1 MMFHCEDPS
10 TFADRHRIAMNLL
23 DIVLI
28 IILLASMIYSGW
40 RGFVRDVFS
49 ILAIIG
55 GILFASHLYTLG
67 ASFLARWIADP
78 PYARI
83 AGFVLIFIL
92 AGLLICLAGSL
103 LRKIIRMIHLGWL
116 DRWAGV
122 AFGLIKGVII
132 TAVVVLALVAF
143 LPPKSEILGSSK
155 LSPYFIQLARG
166 ATTLVPDGLKSLFEK
181 GQKDLKKY
189 WKNKDM
195 VKKVVG

>member
-1 MMFHCEDPS
+1 
-10 TFADRHRIAMNLL
+10 MNFL

-28 IILLASMIYSGW
+28 IILLASMIYSGC

-49 ILAIIG
+49 ILALIG

-67 ASFLARWIADP
+67 ASFLARWIAHP

-92 AGLLICLAGSL
+92 ASLLICLAGSL
-103 LRKIIRMIHLGWL
+103 LRKIIRIIHLGWV

-132 TAVVVLALVAF
+132 TAVVVLTLVAF

-155 LSPYFIQLARG
+155 LSPFFIQLARG

-181 GQKDLKKY
+181 GQKDLQKY
-189 WKNKDM
+189 WKKKEM
-195 VKKVVG
+195 VKKIVG